1 MHSGTLVR
9 RGQAK
14 ARAHGRTVGRS
25 HTLVP
30 QEATELAAL
39 HAAGLTL
46 KVVMRV
52 YGLSKAS
59 VCRYLAQARF
69 LDAEAAD

>member
-1 MHSGTLVR
+1 
-9 RGQAK
+9 
-14 ARAHGRTVGRS
+14 
-25 HTLVP
+25 VP

-52 YGLSKAS
+52 YGLRKAS

>member
-1 MHSGTLVR
+1 MTTAS
-9 RGQAK
+9 
-14 ARAHGRTVGRS
+14 
-25 HTLVP
+25 
-30 QEATELAAL
+30 ATFLL
-39 HAAGLTL
+39 RFQ
-46 KVVMRV
+46 VVMRV